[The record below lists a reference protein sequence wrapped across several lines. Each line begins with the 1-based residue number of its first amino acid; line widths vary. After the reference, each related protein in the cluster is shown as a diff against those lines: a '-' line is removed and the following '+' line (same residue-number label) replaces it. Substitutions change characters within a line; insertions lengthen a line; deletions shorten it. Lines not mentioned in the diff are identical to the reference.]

1 MNSLPMA
8 SFMLHLPFCW
18 DISGDWSRDFTW
30 MTLCQFHTNHYQW
43 EEKRLEHIYFLLSR
57 KMNIYLICQC
67 GHLMC
72 IVLINEIWLDWDV
85 TISRIQWTPRSF
97 KSTLSIKNPPEWRRN
112 NMNQKYSQVITILSL
127 TAHTHKEDVR
137 PFYKLLFCSIHS
149 GYSNRTFLLVGSS
162 DNIHPDWLQVPGVA
176 SLTS

>member
-72 IVLINEIWLDWDV
+72 IVLINEIWLDWDWGFLKFNERPGPLKAHYQSKTPLNEEG
-85 TISRIQWTPRSF
+85 TIW
-97 KSTLSIKNPPEWRRN
+97 IKN
-112 NMNQKYSQVITILSL
+112 ILKSL
-127 TAHTHKEDVR
+127 LFSHSLHTHIKR
-137 PFYKLLFCSIHS
+137 MLGLFINYCSAASTVDTQTGPSYWSAPQITYILI
-149 GYSNRTFLLVGSS
+149 GCRC
-162 DNIHPDWLQVPGVA
+162 QVWQA
-176 SLTS
+176 